1 MESTFWRELEVS
13 QELSRKKKLNAWY
26 RPKSLSFSSTSLAMS
41 ILKILNFHIFQAA
54 CIEIFMFSILVIAV
68 TMQVSL
74 VEPAVVGTVS
84 S

>member
-1 MESTFWRELEVS
+1 MLGIDQNVCPF
-13 QELSRKKKLNAWY
+13 
-26 RPKSLSFSSTSLAMS
+26 LALPWQVS
-41 ILKILNFHIFQAA
+41 ILKILDFCIFQAA
-54 CIEIFMFSILVIAV
+54 CFKIFMFRILVIAV

>member
-1 MESTFWRELEVS
+1 MLGIDQKVCPF
-13 QELSRKKKLNAWY
+13 
-26 RPKSLSFSSTSLAMS
+26 LALPWQVS

-54 CIEIFMFSILVIAV
+54 YIKIFMFRILVIAV

-74 VEPAVVGTVS
+74 VEPAVIGTVS